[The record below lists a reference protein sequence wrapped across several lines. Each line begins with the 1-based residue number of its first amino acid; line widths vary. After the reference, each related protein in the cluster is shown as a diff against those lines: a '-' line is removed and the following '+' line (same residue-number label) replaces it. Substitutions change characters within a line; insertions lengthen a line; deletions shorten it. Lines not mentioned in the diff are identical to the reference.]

1 MLNGTDDYRA
11 SGPLSVPYYWY
22 GHLSIVYDNYD
33 PEQIRISVDLGAVK
47 YELLGRLHYGDP
59 RIRTINDERHILGV
73 FLVQMFDDR
82 TIKVEVVA
90 GRMAEEVQGFSDVAR
105 TYRR

>member
-1 MLNGTDDYRA
+1 M
-11 SGPLSVPYYWY
+11 
-22 GHLSIVYDNYD
+22 
-33 PEQIRISVDLGAVK
+33 DLGVVK
-47 YELLGRLHYGDP
+47 YELLSRLHYGDP

-90 GRMAEEVQGFSDVAR
+90 GRVAEEVQGFSDVAR